1 MAGIFDDIQDL
12 EAGLALLSQRLDEE
26 TPEQAHR
33 LRFWTFLFNEWRDGL
48 AGDTLAFLRTLLAC
62 NYEGE
67 PPPRGLVNALIAREV
82 ERMSREERQDLAAM
96 HRHKARWKAMRAA
109 LAEGQPYEA
118 ARAAASA
125 RLAGSDAAG
134 SSRTVRESY
143 EIINEAGGERAS
155 LTGYRR
161 ARQRRNSKPE

>member
-1 MAGIFDDIQDL
+1 MFDNIQDP
-12 EAGLALLSQRLDEE
+12 EAGLALLSKHPDEG
-26 TPEQAHR
+26 TPEQIHR
-33 LRFWTFLFNEWRDGL
+33 RRFWTFLFNQWRDGL
-48 AGDTLAFLRTLLAC
+48 AGDTIAFLRALLAC

-67 PPPRGLVNALIAREV
+67 PPPRGLVNALFAREI
-82 ERMSREERQDLAAM
+82 ERMAKEERQDHAAM

-109 LAEGQPYEA
+109 LAEGQSYET

-134 SSRTVRESY
+134 LPRTVRESY